1 MTIPHSIMKKLI
13 LPLAI
18 LTLMLSG
25 CSQNPSNTFTLSGT
39 IEGKTDGEIYLTRI
53 DIQTQDSK
61 TDTLKIEKGSFIIK
75 GVLDEPTYAVISD
88 GNLNDMN
95 NPNLVTI
102 FIEPAKMK
110 IALKWNDFKN
120 YTLTGSA
127 TNDDALSFEE
137 MQKPYTEKIMGLRN
151 TLANEKA
158 LTQDVDTSKIR
169 EIENESTRLSEELE
183 VKIKDFIK
191 SNPDSYY
198 AAFTLNMRKSYYPL
212 DELQSYYDLM
222 TERVKNGKDA
232 KEILAEITKIRS
244 LEPGNP
250 APVFATIDIN
260 GNPLSLSDFKGK
272 YVILDFWASWCV
284 PCRKANP
291 HLKAL
296 YEKYKDK
303 GLEVICISDDDSK
316 PDKWREAVEKDQIGM
331 FKHVLRGLKIL
342 PGYKFDRTNDI
353 SEPYAVHSLPTKFLI
368 DRNGNMVG
376 KVTSEEL
383 EAKLKEV
390 FGE

>member
-1 MTIPHSIMKKLI
+1 MKKLI

-183 VKIKDFIK
+183 VKIKDFI
-191 SNPDSYY
+191 
-198 AAFTLNMRKSYYPL
+198 RKYFIIYHP
-212 DELQSYYDLM
+212 QI
-222 TERVKNGKDA
+222 G
-232 KEILAEITKIRS
+232 
-244 LEPGNP
+244 
-250 APVFATIDIN
+250 
-260 GNPLSLSDFKGK
+260 
-272 YVILDFWASWCV
+272 
-284 PCRKANP
+284 
-291 HLKAL
+291 
-296 YEKYKDK
+296 
-303 GLEVICISDDDSK
+303 CIS
-316 PDKWREAVEKDQIGM
+316 M
-331 FKHVLRGLKIL
+331 F
-342 PGYKFDRTNDI
+342 
-353 SEPYAVHSLPTKFLI
+353 
-368 DRNGNMVG
+368 
-376 KVTSEEL
+376 
-383 EAKLKEV
+383 
-390 FGE
+390 

>member
-1 MTIPHSIMKKLI
+1 
-13 LPLAI
+13 
-18 LTLMLSG
+18 MLSG

-88 GNLNDMN
+88 GNLNDMS

-127 TNDDALSFEE
+127 TNDDALRFEE

-260 GNPLSLSDFKGK
+260 GNQLSLSDFKGK

-303 GLEVICISDDDSK
+303 GLEVICISDDDSN
-316 PDKWREAVEKDQIGM
+316 PDKWRQAVEKDQIGM

-342 PGYKFDRTNDI
+342 PGYKFDKTNDI

-368 DRNGNMVG
+368 DKDGNMVG

-383 EAKLKEV
+383 EAKLKEI

>member
-1 MTIPHSIMKKLI
+1 
-13 LPLAI
+13 
-18 LTLMLSG
+18 
-25 CSQNPSNTFTLSGT
+25 
-39 IEGKTDGEIYLTRI
+39 
-53 DIQTQDSK
+53 
-61 TDTLKIEKGSFIIK
+61 
-75 GVLDEPTYAVISD
+75 
-88 GNLNDMN
+88 
-95 NPNLVTI
+95 
-102 FIEPAKMK
+102 
-110 IALKWNDFKN
+110 
-120 YTLTGSA
+120 
-127 TNDDALSFEE
+127 
-137 MQKPYTEKIMGLRN
+137 
-151 TLANEKA
+151 
-158 LTQDVDTSKIR
+158 
-169 EIENESTRLSEELE
+169 
-183 VKIKDFIK
+183 FIK

-284 PCRKANP
+284 PCRKSNP

>member
-1 MTIPHSIMKKLI
+1 MKKLI

-260 GNPLSLSDFKGK
+260 GNQLSLSDFKGK

-303 GLEVICISDDDSK
+303 GLEVICISDDDSN
-316 PDKWREAVEKDQIGM
+316 PDKWRQAVEKDQIGM

-342 PGYKFDRTNDI
+342 PGYKFDKTNDI

-368 DRNGNMVG
+368 DKDGNMVG

-383 EAKLKEV
+383 EAKLKEI